1 MIDFF
6 ASLTVAL
13 IVVMT
18 VVIFIS
24 NQRQAGIMKQ
34 MRLVLEDWYQAQMR
48 DRRESYRK
56 EILMP
61 DVLQWI
67 GSQVSLTVVEI
78 GRRLENPQALEFLT
92 TEGVRLIVSPL
103 PKTRLRSEV
112 RKIERKRGKV
122 AKLVEPLLGSRPGR
136 MQVVERSN
144 QSVHEWFEVEI
155 ETAAQKLGVNWI
167 GIKALYF
174 YMIPVQVESQA
185 VPLVSLDLENLK
197 SKVKS
202 FLSGAVDWLKQ
213 RLAKASG

>member
-18 VVIFIS
+18 VVIFLS

-48 DRRESYRK
+48 DRRETYRK
-56 EILMP
+56 EIQMP
-61 DVLQWI
+61 DALQWI
-67 GSQVSLTVVEI
+67 GSQVNLTVVEM
-78 GRRLENPQALEFLT
+78 GRKLENPQALEFLT

-103 PKTRLRSEV
+103 PKGKLRSAV
-112 RKIERKRGKV
+112 RKIESKRGKV
-122 AKLVEPLLGSRPGR
+122 AKLVEPLLGSQPRR

-167 GIKALYF
+167 GVKALYF
-174 YMIPVQVESQA
+174 YMIPIQTAGQRI
-185 VPLVSLDLENLK
+185 PLVSFDLDDLK
-197 SKVKS
+197 VWFKTLYSN
-202 FLSGAVDWLKQ
+202 AIDWFKR